1 MLDASVSVPP
11 ASGNVG
17 GSPAAAP
24 DTGVPHLL
32 APPHAQA
39 AEGASAPASDVNQ
52 SFEAVPIDLEGS
64 AQPDVQDSKPE
75 QAEPARKG
83 LQPAQASSSGSALP
97 KRSPSLLFAM
107 AHAKSAT
114 EHLQQAPAQ
123 PPSDS
128 PKPVNLLSHSSS
140 AARPIPPFQAPKLS
154 LPTPASSTRIAMPRS
169 LTSLASLKSADS
181 LPRAEPVSSPAAAP
195 EPAASSSTAA
205 ELAASEGQLQATA
218 QQFQDLLQNT
228 LQRTKEGVHRV
239 REFVLKVAGG
249 QNGKV
254 AARRLII
261 MVLDYIETAQMHKR
275 IDLFYLMDSLLQV
288 LIVSHFLFWLIPV
301 CRLID
306 IKEARAFMI
315 RLCSAE
321 HLSS

>member
-11 ASGNVG
+11 ATGKVG
-17 GSPAAAP
+17 GSAAAAQ
-24 DTGVPHLL
+24 DTGVPPLL

-39 AEGASAPASDVNQ
+39 AEGASAPASYVNQ

-64 AQPDVQDSKPE
+64 AQPDVKDSNPE
-75 QAEPARKG
+75 QAEPDRKG
-83 LQPAQASSSGSALP
+83 LQLAQASSSGSAVP

-114 EHLQQAPAQ
+114 EYLQQAAAQ
-123 PPSDS
+123 PPSSS
-128 PKPVNLLSHSSS
+128 PKPANPLSHPSS
-140 AARPIPPFQAPKLS
+140 AARPTLPFQAPKLP
-154 LPTPASSTRIAMPRS
+154 LPMPASSTRIAMPRS
-169 LTSLASLKSADS
+169 LTSLASLKTADS
-181 LPRAEPVSSPAAAP
+181 LPRAEPVSSPATAP
-195 EPAASSSTAA
+195 EPAAISSSAA

-288 LIVSHFLFWLIPV
+288 LYRSPV
-301 CRLID
+301 
-306 IKEARAFMI
+306 
-315 RLCSAE
+315 
-321 HLSS
+321 